1 MRTKFGFDITS
12 GNLGW
17 NGHFF
22 LPRPDADR
30 RGLAATM
37 LLSRGARA
45 LTVAKPA
52 LGPHLTALAIG
63 AGRRRGAQTA
73 LNAERLG
80 RRTPSA
86 VLCT

>member
-1 MRTKFGFDITS
+1 M
-12 GNLGW
+12 
-17 NGHFF
+17 
-22 LPRPDADR
+22 
-30 RGLAATM
+30 M
-37 LLSRGARA
+37 LSRGARA
-45 LTVAKPA
+45 LTVATPA